1 MRTCI
6 ITGAG
11 TGIGRATALALA
23 DSENITNYIL
33 ISLGMDDLE
42 ETKRLMGE
50 KLGPDNTVTIYDQ
63 DIAKYD
69 EIKEIIDDVYKKFG
83 RIDIL
88 LNIAG
93 YTKPNALLDIS
104 LKEFQ
109 LTFDVNVTA
118 MFVITQAAVRYMKDT
133 GGVIV
138 NIAST
143 SGSTPRPG
151 WLSYAAS
158 KSAVIGFSRTLT
170 HEVKDFGIKVFT
182 VSPGR
187 CATAMR
193 REVSPNEDQSTIM
206 QPASVGNMI
215 AFFVNNPDCN
225 IDGQDIIVR
234 QLD

>member
-1 MRTCI
+1 V
-6 ITGAG
+6 
-11 TGIGRATALALA
+11 
-23 DSENITNYIL
+23 L
-33 ISLGMDDLE
+33 ISLGMEDLL
-42 ETKRLMGE
+42 ETKRLMEENGADKKE
-50 KLGPDNTVTIYDQ
+50 IVVYDQ
-63 DIAKYD
+63 DLTKYD
-69 EIKEIIDDVYKKFG
+69 EMQGIVDGIYQKFG
-83 RIDIL
+83 RIDVL

-93 YTKPNALLDIS
+93 YAKPCSFFDIS
-104 LKEFQ
+104 LDTFK
-109 LTFDVNVTA
+109 LTFEVNVIA
-118 MFVITQAAVRYMKDT
+118 MFALTQAAARYMKET

-143 SGSTPRPG
+143 SGSTPRPT
-151 WLSYAAS
+151 WLAYAAS

-170 HEVKDFGIKVFT
+170 YELKDYGIKVFN

-206 QPASVGNMI
+206 QPDSVGNMI
-215 AFFVNNPDCN
+215 AFFVDNPDCN